1 MGSLPDSRLSVSSV
15 GFKNLYDRLLSWPV
29 WGLGAGSL
37 LAIVLATRIS
47 TWLTLRW
54 APLAAGSGV
63 SQIKLI
69 YWRDHGHIPWKAT
82 AAKFIACSLG
92 LAAGIGLGRR
102 GPSVFICS
110 GVASI
115 VADLMKANSSD
126 RRSACAAG
134 AAAGLAASFN
144 TPLAA
149 VTFFLEEV
157 LSDLNSRR
165 LTIVLLA
172 SAMGVAV
179 LHAFIGDEPIYPI
192 TRLATVPAGQ
202 FLPAIIVAVFSSFMG
217 LAFMKFILALRD
229 HSSRWNNS
237 PYWLYPV
244 LGATLGWAVC
254 FSLFCLLKNPGLFG
268 TGDTTLNNILEGKV
282 NIGIVWALLFG
293 KLLSVCLYYG
303 TGGCGGIFG
312 PLIFLGGASGYAMG
326 ATLDHIFH
334 LGPDTPVAMA
344 ALGMSACFSCVV
356 RAPIT
361 GILMLFEMTHS
372 FSLLP
377 PLMITTI
384 ISQAI
389 SQKFAKASIYDALL
403 IQSGNDPSRFVPP
416 RDLDQWHRIPVATL
430 ANLNPIA
437 IHANSPEQFKITLI
451 SHPYQYFP
459 LIKDGL
465 PIGIVTRSQLEH
477 AVENHSLPDFI
488 NALRITPAT
497 SIHETQHSMLKHSAS
512 FALIV
517 DSSQG
522 KLLGVLTL
530 NDILRAELNHST

>member
-1 MGSLPDSRLSVSSV
+1 MVIGLTAGFAAVSFFSLIQF
-15 GFKNLYDRLLSWPV
+15 GFKNLYERLLSWPV

-47 TWLTLRW
+47 AWLTLRW

-157 LSDLNSRR
+157 LGDLNSRR

-217 LAFMKFILALRD
+217 LAFMKFILTLRD

-254 FSLFCLLKNPGLFG
+254 FSLFCLLKIPGS
-268 TGDTTLNNILEGKV
+268 LEQ
-282 NIGIVWALLFG
+282 ATP
-293 KLLSVCLYYG
+293 LS
-303 TGGCGGIFG
+303 
-312 PLIFLGGASGYAMG
+312 
-326 ATLDHIFH
+326 
-334 LGPDTPVAMA
+334 
-344 ALGMSACFSCVV
+344 
-356 RAPIT
+356 IT
-361 GILMLFEMTHS
+361 SWRE
-372 FSLLP
+372 
-377 PLMITTI
+377 
-384 ISQAI
+384 
-389 SQKFAKASIYDALL
+389 K
-403 IQSGNDPSRFVPP
+403 
-416 RDLDQWHRIPVATL
+416 
-430 ANLNPIA
+430 
-437 IHANSPEQFKITLI
+437 
-451 SHPYQYFP
+451 
-459 LIKDGL
+459 
-465 PIGIVTRSQLEH
+465 
-477 AVENHSLPDFI
+477 
-488 NALRITPAT
+488 
-497 SIHETQHSMLKHSAS
+497 
-512 FALIV
+512 
-517 DSSQG
+517 
-522 KLLGVLTL
+522 
-530 NDILRAELNHST
+530 